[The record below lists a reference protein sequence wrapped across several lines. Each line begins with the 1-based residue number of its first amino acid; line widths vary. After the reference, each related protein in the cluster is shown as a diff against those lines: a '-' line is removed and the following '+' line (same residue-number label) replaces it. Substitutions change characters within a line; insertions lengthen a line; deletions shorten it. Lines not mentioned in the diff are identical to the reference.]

1 MMTTEK
7 SLRNLLALVSFR
19 CMLLDY
25 KVSETNKL
33 VQ

>member
-1 MMTTEK
+1 MMKTEK
-7 SLRNLLALVSFR
+7 FQIPSQFISIS